1 MNLEMI
7 AQKLVDAGLGVAGVS
22 IFINEMRAGDE
33 GIMLKESYKGTA
45 IDPNLP
51 KFYRGEFAIVV
62 RKTGYL
68 AARSLAYDA
77 MNALTSQ
84 VEETLADG
92 TQIKYILPR
101 HLPIGYPIP
110 QSGLQ
115 EFVVN
120 VDCAYVDG

>member
-1 MNLEMI
+1 MNLEMFVP
-7 AQKLVDAGLGVAGVS
+7 KLVAAGLGKPGES
-22 IFINEMRAGDE
+22 IFINEMRAGCD

-51 KFYRGEFAIVV
+51 KFYKGEFAIVV
-62 RKTGYL
+62 RKSGYTT
-68 AARSLAYDA
+68 ARALAYDA
-77 MNALTSQ
+77 MNALASML
-84 VEETLADG
+84 EETLEDG
-92 TQIKYILPR
+92 TQIKHVIPR

-120 VDCAYVDG
+120 IDCAYVVG

>member
-1 MNLEMI
+1 MNLEMFVP
-7 AQKLVDAGLGVAGVS
+7 KLVAADLGKPGVS
-22 IFINEMRAGDE
+22 IFINEMRAGCD

-62 RKTGYL
+62 RKNGYT
-68 AARSLAYDA
+68 AARALAYDA
-77 MNALTSQ
+77 MNTLASML
-84 VEETLADG
+84 EETLDDG
-92 TQIKYILPR
+92 TQIKYVIPR

-120 VDCAYVDG
+120 IDCAYVVR